1 VQAQENQTAARYW
14 NQILKPYAKPS
25 LGKSA
30 YQLSSTMLFFVGTW
44 YLMLRSLDVSYWL
57 TLALAVPAAFFL
69 VRLFIIQHDCGHAS
83 FFRSRTANNTV
94 GFWLGVLTLTPY
106 RYWKRTHAI
115 HHASSGDLDRREF
128 GEVDTITVKEYLE
141 RSRLGRFGYRLY
153 RNPFVLLVIGPIW
166 QFVIKHRY
174 PVDTP
179 RAWKRE
185 WRGILWTNLALLA
198 IIIVMGLT
206 IGVGRFLMVQ
216 MPISIIAG
224 TLGVWMFYVQHQF
237 EDTYWEHHTDWS
249 FFAAG
254 IEGSSFYDLPAVL
267 HWLTGNIGYHHVHH
281 LSSLIPNYRLKQCF
295 RENPELHH
303 VTRLSLI
310 KSLECLRYKLWDEER
325 HKLVSFRSTK
335 TARA

>member
-1 VQAQENQTAARYW
+1 MEAQENQTAARFW
-14 NQILKPYAKPS
+14 NQILKPYAKPN
-25 LGKSA
+25 LGKSV
-30 YQLSSTMLFFVGTW
+30 YQLSSTALFFVGTW
-44 YLMLRSLDVSYWL
+44 YLMLRSLEVSYWL

-128 GEVDTITVKEYLE
+128 GEVDTITVQEYRE
-141 RSRLGRFGYRLY
+141 RSRLGRLGYRVY
-153 RNPFVLLVIGPIW
+153 RNPFVLLVIGPVW

-174 PVDTP
+174 PIDTP
-179 RAWKRE
+179 RSWKRE

-206 IGVGRFLMVQ
+206 IGVPRFLMVQ
-216 MPISIIAG
+216 LPITIIAG

-237 EDTYWEHHTDWS
+237 EDTYWEHHQDWS

-281 LSSLIPNYRLKQCF
+281 LSSLIPNYRLKECF
-295 RENPELHH
+295 RDNPELHH

-310 KSLECLRYKLWDEER
+310 RSLECLRYKLWDEDR
-325 HKLVSFRSTK
+325 HQLVSFRSTK